1 MADKRLVNAEEL
13 KQLLE
18 ALAKEENNPKNL
30 ASKIGD
36 RDAISDRRIQIRDFL
51 NSLEAEDPK
60 AKEMLSSL
68 RNRSDRALKVA
79 GSQYTN
85 PSSPVRTNFDD
96 LNEGK
101 AVRVSAKDDAGRILE
116 QRASQIDPK
125 EFKMQQNRG
134 IATPNIMDV
143 QNVDIAGAKKA
154 ALEGKMIAPKG
165 KMGGKLGAL
174 AALGSLG
181 YQAFKGEPVMA
192 QDVFKAGAEAINPL
206 PFSLEELRSETE
218 KMNPMEAMKKMQAD
232 KDMEKEQ
239 REEAARPGAL
249 EFGEKLEDMQQA
261 QIPEQ
266 NMSPRKAE
274 VLKRI
279 RGY

>member
-1 MADKRLVNAEEL
+1 MADKKLVNVEQL
-13 KQLLE
+13 NKLLE

-36 RDAISDRRIQIRDFL
+36 KDAISDRRIQIRDFL

-68 RNRSDRALKVA
+68 KNRSDRALKVA
-79 GSQYTN
+79 GSQYAN

-116 QRASQIDPK
+116 QKASQIDPK
-125 EFKMQQNRG
+125 EYRMQQIRG
-134 IATPNIMDV
+134 VANPNIMDV

-165 KMGGKLGAL
+165 KIGGKLGAL

-192 QDVFKAGAEAINPL
+192 QDVFKAGAEAVNPL
-206 PFSLEELRSETE
+206 PFSLEELKAETD
-218 KMNPMEAMKKMQAD
+218 KMNPMQAV
-232 KDMEKEQ
+232 KDMQNAKEMERAQ

-249 EFGEKLEDMQQA
+249 EFGKTLEDMQQA
-261 QIPEQ
+261 EMPEQ